1 MDGIHQLRLH
11 GVNVVFI
18 ADTRGD
24 RCGACR
30 MVRPVP
36 AQREA
41 QVAVVDDCGRVVF
54 ERGHFFE
61 VEVLHGPHTVG
72 RQGVTGVD
80 HGLSL
85 GVEVQDVISTPSIG
99 RTQDRRSVDREVAV
113 LGERIDEDVVIEF
126 TADHVFHEAGVRV
139 WLFGLQLT
147 QLDGVCS
154 EDVLRGVD
162 DIHIE
167 DDACTGEA
175 EVDRVVTVDVGDHV
189 GTAAGPRFHQEHI
202 VAAVTAADA
211 VTAAVQEVAPQA
223 VTQDVMIVVAGD
235 IVVAVTT
242 EDVFDAVVVIATT
255 GAGHQTAADIR
266 GGAGE
271 QVDGHARGV
280 VPVVQAV
287 VTGVPVQGAGQAGPV
302 TEVEAVILRPPDQVL
317 EVGEVQTLFGR
328 SRNRIAGDRRSAD
341 SQVVAFGDNEA
352 FIVGRDAPVIIQVRA
367 FQRVAVG

>member
-1 MDGIHQLRLH
+1 MGRIHQLRLH

-18 ADTRGD
+18 ADPRGD

-30 MVRPVP
+30 MVRPVA

-41 QVAVVDDCGRVVF
+41 QVAVVDDRGWIVF

-61 VEVLHGPHTVG
+61 VEVLHRAHTVG
-72 RQGVTGVD
+72 RQGVAGVD

-85 GVEVQDVISTPSIG
+85 GVEVQDVISPPSVG
-99 RTQDRRSVDREVAV
+99 RTQDRRSVNREVAV
-113 LGERIDEDVVIEF
+113 LRERIDEDVVIEF

-139 WLFGLQLT
+139 RLFGLQLT
-147 QLDGVCS
+147 QLDGVRS

-162 DIHIE
+162 DIHVE

-175 EVDRVVTVDVGDHV
+175 EVDCVVAVDVGDHV
-189 GTAAGPRFHQEHI
+189 GTAAVTGLHQEDV
-202 VAAVTAADA
+202 VATVTAADA
-211 VTAAVQEVAPQA
+211 VTAAVQEVAAQA
-223 VTQDVMIVVAGD
+223 VTQDVVIVVARD
-235 IVVAVTT
+235 VVVAVTT

-255 GAGHQTAADIR
+255 GAGYQATADIR
-266 GGAGE
+266 SGAGE

-287 VTGVPVQGAGQAGPV
+287 VTGVPVEGAGQAGPV

-328 SRNRIAGDRRSAD
+328 SRNRIAGNRRSAD
-341 SQVVAFGDNEA
+341 GQVVAFGDNEA
-352 FIVGRDAPVIIQVRA
+352 FIVGRDAPVVIQVRA